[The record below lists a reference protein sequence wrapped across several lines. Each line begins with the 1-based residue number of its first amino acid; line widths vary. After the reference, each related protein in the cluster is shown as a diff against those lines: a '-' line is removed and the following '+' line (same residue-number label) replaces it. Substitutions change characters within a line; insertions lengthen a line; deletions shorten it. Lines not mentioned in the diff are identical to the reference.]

1 MRVDSFAESGRG
13 LAMAK
18 AAVDVLT
25 CERHDGDN
33 YWTLSRTR
41 TAEW

>member
-1 MRVDSFAESGRG
+1 MWVDSFAESGRG

-25 CERHDGDN
+25 YERHNGDN
-33 YWTLSRTR
+33 DWKPSRTR
-41 TAEW
+41 IAEW

>member
-33 YWTLSRTR
+33 AQPDPNRRVVT
-41 TAEW
+41 